1 MNRLAIIDGI
11 RTPFIKAGTLFKDLP
26 AYELGRLVVSEIVAR
41 TGIDKNT
48 IDEVIMGCVG
58 QPAEAANV
66 ARVIA
71 LNAGIPERVPAR
83 TVHRNCASGLESI
96 TSAYEQMLA
105 GRGEVFIV
113 GGAESMSNYP
123 MLFPKTASENFA
135 VLQRAKTLGEKL
147 KAFVNFRPADFR
159 PQIAVI
165 LGLTDPTCGMI
176 MGDTAEV
183 LAKEF
188 HVAREEQDKFS
199 LASHQKVVASREK
212 LREEMMT
219 VYLDGTTGRG
229 DPRGRPKGGSN
240 QFVID
245 DNGVREGQTMEA
257 LGKLRPIFDRKFGT
271 VTAGNSSQITDGAV
285 ALLVMSEAKAKALD
299 YKPLGYLQHYSY
311 AGLDPRRMGLG
322 PAYAIP
328 LALRKA
334 GRKLSDMQLI
344 EINEAFAVQVMACEQ
359 LLASKKFAK
368 EHLNQ
373 VEPVGEID
381 RAKLNVNGGAVAL
394 GHPVGATGARVV
406 LTLLKELQRRNQQIG
421 IASLCVG
428 GGQGAALVLER
439 N

>member
-11 RTPFIKAGTLFKDLP
+11 RTPFIKAGTLFKDLT
-26 AYELGRLVVSEIVAR
+26 AYELGRLAVSEIIAR
-41 TGIDKNT
+41 TGIDKNL
-48 IDEVIMGCVG
+48 IDEVILGCVG

-71 LNAGIPERVPAR
+71 LKAGIPDRVPAR
-83 TVHRNCASGLESI
+83 TVHRNCASGMESI

-105 GRGEVFIV
+105 GRGDVFIV

-123 MLFPKTASENFA
+123 LLFPKTASEKFA
-135 VLQRAKTLGEKL
+135 AVSRAKSAGEKL
-147 KAFVNFRPADFR
+147 KAFVNFRPSDFR
-159 PQIAVI
+159 PQIGVI

-188 HVAREEQDKFS
+188 HVPREEQDRFA
-199 LASHQKVVASREK
+199 LASHQKVVAARER
-212 LREEMMT
+212 LREEIMT
-219 VYLDGTTGRG
+219 VYLDGAV
-229 DPRGRPKGGSN
+229 GGANGSK
-240 QFVID
+240 QKFVQD

-257 LGKLRPIFDRKFGT
+257 LAKLRPIFDRKFGT
-271 VTAGNSSQITDGAV
+271 VTAGNASQITDGAV
-285 ALLVMSEAKAKALD
+285 ALLVMSEAKAKALG
-299 YKPLGYLQHYSY
+299 YKPLGYLTHYSY

-328 LALRKA
+328 LALRRA
-334 GRKLSDMQLI
+334 GKKLGDMQLI

-373 VEPVGEID
+373 DEAVGELD
-381 RAKLNVNGGAVAL
+381 RTKLNVNGGAVAL
-394 GHPVGATGARVV
+394 GHPVGATGARLV
-406 LTLLKELQRRNQQIG
+406 LTLLKELQRRDLQTG
-421 IASLCVG
+421 LASLCVG
-428 GGQGAALVLER
+428 GGQGAALILER
-439 N
+439 S